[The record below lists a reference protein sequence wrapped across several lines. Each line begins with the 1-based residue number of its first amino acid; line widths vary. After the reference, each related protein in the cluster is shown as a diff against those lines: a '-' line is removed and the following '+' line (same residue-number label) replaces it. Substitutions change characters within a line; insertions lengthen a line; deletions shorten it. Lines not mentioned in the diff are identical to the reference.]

1 MYQYFEDH
9 GNRQQQ
15 ISINS
20 SNYMIIRQTF
30 TIRGSAGKPI
40 LLDLN
45 FQRGFENAP
54 MVLFVHGFKGFKDW
68 GAHNMVAEYFVK
80 QGFRYLKFNF
90 SHNGTSPEY
99 PTEFKD
105 QNAFGDNTFSKEL
118 NDLDLVISFTK
129 SDKEFPA
136 PKELYLLGHSRGGG
150 ISIIQ
155 SVADQR
161 IDKLITLA
169 SISDFRSLWKK
180 EEEDEWRKNGI
191 ILSFNVRTK
200 QYTPLKVDLL
210 NDLENHIEEY
220 DILGAAKQI
229 KIPWLI
235 IHGDRDENVHPD
247 EAGKLKE
254 KCLNSELFII
264 PYANHVFG
272 ASHPYL
278 KESLPLELQLA
289 CEKSVEFL
297 RKN

>member
-1 MYQYFEDH
+1 
-9 GNRQQQ
+9 
-15 ISINS
+15 
-20 SNYMIIRQTF
+20 MIIRQTF
-30 TIRGSAGKPI
+30 IIKGSANKPI
-40 LLDLN
+40 LLDLSS
-45 FQRGFENAP
+45 QRGEENAP

-68 GAHNMVAEYFVK
+68 GTHNMVAEYFVR
-80 QGFRYLKFNF
+80 QGFRFLKFNF

-105 QNAFGDNTFSKEL
+105 QTAFGDNTFSKEL
-118 NDLDLVISFTK
+118 NDLDLVISFAK
-129 SDKEFPA
+129 SGKEFPV
-136 PKELYLLGHSRGGG
+136 PEQLSLLGHSRGGG

-155 SVADQR
+155 SVSDQR

-200 QYTPLKVDLL
+200 EYTPLKVDLL
-210 NDLENHIEEY
+210 YDLEKHAAEY
-220 DILGAAKQI
+220 NILNAAALI

-235 IHGDRDENVHPD
+235 IHGNRDENVGVI
-247 EAGKLKE
+247 EAEKLKAR
-254 KCLNSELFII
+254 CPNAELFVI

-278 KESLPLELQLA
+278 KEDLPLELQLT
-289 CEKSVEFL
+289 CEKSIEFL
-297 RKN
+297 RND